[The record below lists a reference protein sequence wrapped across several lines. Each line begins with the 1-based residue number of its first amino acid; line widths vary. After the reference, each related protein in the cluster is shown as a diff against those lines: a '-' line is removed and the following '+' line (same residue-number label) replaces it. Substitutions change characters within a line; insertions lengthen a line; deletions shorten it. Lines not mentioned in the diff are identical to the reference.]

1 MRAGRQWIWVKAT
14 RNALTDPLGMP
25 IDSVKAAALR
35 ATSCSLV
42 GRTPSAINADEKNF
56 QAVLAKPRPT
66 RITSFAPKDHRFEG
80 PYCRAALKTADLET
94 AHIRSLLDDINS

>member
-56 QAVLAKPRPT
+56 QAVLAKPASDPDNLVR
-66 RITSFAPKDHRFEG
+66 AEG
-80 PYCRAALKTADLET
+80 SPVR
-94 AHIRSLLDDINS
+94 RSVLPRRTKNR